1 MTSAGALV
9 LAGGGHSHALL
20 LKRWAMRP
28 QHRPDRRIVLV
39 NRLGSALYSG
49 MVPAMIAGLEQQK
62 NVEID
67 LRQLCDRAGAAFV
80 QAEICGVDL
89 GRQLLQLS
97 DRPDLPYALLSLDV
111 GAVSRGSDA
120 EGVAIKPLEPALA
133 FLAEQEPSSATP
145 FRVVGSGSAGL
156 EVVLALR
163 RRWPQRPL
171 QLQSHPQQLGALER
185 QMLAT
190 ARVELV
196 EGDGDSNSCTSLR
209 CTGSRAPS
217 WIETSGMPVDPD
229 GRVRTNRFL
238 QVEGHDNVFAAGD
251 CAVISNAP
259 RPASGVWAVRAAQ
272 PLAQNLEAHCRKR
285 ALRPWHPQRWA
296 LQLIGD
302 QHGQAWARWGDWQF
316 GPSAL
321 LWRWKRRIDQRFLEA
336 FRNAGAMA
344 PNTPMACRGCAA
356 KLPAQPL
363 EAALQQVGIS
373 GSPEDAAQIPGE
385 PPLLQS
391 VDGFPAL
398 LSDPWMN
405 GRLTALHA
413 SSDLWACGATVD
425 SAQAIVTL
433 PALENR
439 DQQELLAQTLA
450 GVNSVLQE
458 QGASL
463 IGGHTLEAR
472 SDAPKPAELG
482 LQLTLCVNGRSHG
495 TSWRKGGIQPG
506 DALLLSRPLG
516 TGVLFAAA
524 MAGAVPPAAI
534 DGVLAVMTCSQHRL
548 LEQLRPHRD
557 EIHACTDITGFGLL
571 GHLGEMLQSSAPLQ
585 VKLFADSI
593 PAYPQALELLERG
606 LASSLAP
613 ANRRSWHWLDSTVQL
628 NQTPSQGLLEL
639 LVDPQTCG
647 PLLLA
652 CPESTAASLLS
663 EGPWRQIGI
672 AAVGHN

>member
-1 MTSAGALV
+1 
-9 LAGGGHSHALL
+9 
-20 LKRWAMRP
+20 
-28 QHRPDRRIVLV
+28 
-39 NRLGSALYSG
+39 
-49 MVPAMIAGLEQQK
+49 
-62 NVEID
+62 
-67 LRQLCDRAGAAFV
+67 
-80 QAEICGVDL
+80 
-89 GRQLLQLS
+89 
-97 DRPDLPYALLSLDV
+97 
-111 GAVSRGSDA
+111 
-120 EGVAIKPLEPALA
+120 
-133 FLAEQEPSSATP
+133 
-145 FRVVGSGSAGL
+145 
-156 EVVLALR
+156 
-163 RRWPQRPL
+163 
-171 QLQSHPQQLGALER
+171 
-185 QMLAT
+185 
-190 ARVELV
+190 
-196 EGDGDSNSCTSLR
+196 
-209 CTGSRAPS
+209 
-217 WIETSGMPVDPD
+217 
-229 GRVRTNRFL
+229 
-238 QVEGHDNVFAAGD
+238 
-251 CAVISNAP
+251 
-259 RPASGVWAVRAAQ
+259 
-272 PLAQNLEAHCRKR
+272 
-285 ALRPWHPQRWA
+285 
-296 LQLIGD
+296 
-302 QHGQAWARWGDWQF
+302 
-316 GPSAL
+316 
-321 LWRWKRRIDQRFLEA
+321 
-336 FRNAGAMA
+336 MA

-534 DGVLAVMTCSQHRL
+534 DGVLAVMTSSQHRL
-548 LEQLRPHRD
+548 LDQLRPHRD

>member
-49 MVPAMIAGLEQQK
+49 MVPALIAGLEQQK

-97 DRPDLPYALLSLDV
+97 NRPALPYALLSLDV

-145 FRVVGSGSAGL
+145 FRVVGAGPAGL

-259 RPASGVWAVRAAQ
+259 RPASGVWAVRAAH
-272 PLAQNLEAHCRKR
+272 PLAQQQIR
-285 ALRPWHPQRWA
+285 
-296 LQLIGD
+296 
-302 QHGQAWARWGDWQF
+302 
-316 GPSAL
+316 
-321 LWRWKRRIDQRFLEA
+321 RFLHS
-336 FRNAGAMA
+336 
-344 PNTPMACRGCAA
+344 
-356 KLPAQPL
+356 
-363 EAALQQVGIS
+363 QQ
-373 GSPEDAAQIPGE
+373 
-385 PPLLQS
+385 
-391 VDGFPAL
+391 
-398 LSDPWMN
+398 
-405 GRLTALHA
+405 
-413 SSDLWACGATVD
+413 
-425 SAQAIVTL
+425 
-433 PALENR
+433 
-439 DQQELLAQTLA
+439 
-450 GVNSVLQE
+450 
-458 QGASL
+458 
-463 IGGHTLEAR
+463 
-472 SDAPKPAELG
+472 
-482 LQLTLCVNGRSHG
+482 
-495 TSWRKGGIQPG
+495 
-506 DALLLSRPLG
+506 
-516 TGVLFAAA
+516 
-524 MAGAVPPAAI
+524 
-534 DGVLAVMTCSQHRL
+534 QH
-548 LEQLRPHRD
+548 
-557 EIHACTDITGFGLL
+557 
-571 GHLGEMLQSSAPLQ
+571 
-585 VKLFADSI
+585 
-593 PAYPQALELLERG
+593 
-606 LASSLAP
+606 
-613 ANRRSWHWLDSTVQL
+613 
-628 NQTPSQGLLEL
+628 
-639 LVDPQTCG
+639 
-647 PLLLA
+647 
-652 CPESTAASLLS
+652 
-663 EGPWRQIGI
+663 
-672 AAVGHN
+672 